1 MDPSFLQALATCRHR
16 IPLQYANLSNIKT
29 DHNNWVIPGFV
40 MAGPFPG
47 LDGTNFPDEPTALA
61 NIQGILSDGINAFIS
76 LCDELPNPLDKT
88 PPVVVTHP
96 HFPKYKSYADIISQN
111 TTITSISYH
120 HFKIKDQS
128 TPTKHQ
134 LLTIITTI
142 LKLLAQ
148 DKRVFIH
155 CAGGHGRTGLIVA
168 ALLLTLYD
176 IPDPDQAL
184 YFVQY
189 AHNLRRKNDL
199 RTAAHP
205 IPVRSPNTPEQC
217 AMVRDWGTFIAFST
231 TAS

>member
-1 MDPSFLQALATCRHR
+1 M
-16 IPLQYANLSNIKT
+16 QYAKLRDIKT

-47 LDGTNFPDEPTALA
+47 VDGTNFPDEQTASA

-76 LCDELPNPLDKT
+76 LCDELPDQLDSTT
-88 PPVVVTHP
+88 PVTHP
-96 HFPKYKSYADIISQN
+96 HFPKYKSYADIVSQKPPN
-111 TTITSISYH
+111 ITYH

-134 LLTIITTI
+134 LIAIITTI
-142 LKLLAQ
+142 LTLLSQ

-168 ALLLTLYD
+168 ALLIALYD

-189 AHNLRRKNDL
+189 THNLRRKIDL
-199 RTAAHP
+199 RTSAHP
-205 IPVRSPNTPEQC
+205 FPVRSPNTTEQC
-217 AMVRDWGTFIAFST
+217 AMVRDWATFIAFST
-231 TAS
+231 A